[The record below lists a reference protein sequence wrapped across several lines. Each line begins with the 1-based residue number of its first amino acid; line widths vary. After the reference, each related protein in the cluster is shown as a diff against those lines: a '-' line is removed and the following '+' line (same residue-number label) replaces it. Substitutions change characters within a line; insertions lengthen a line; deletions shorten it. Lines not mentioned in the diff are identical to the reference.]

1 MLPIR
6 LTAALLLSLVLAG
19 PAAAQGDDKVKTDR
33 HALYYYPETTSAETY
48 VARARTLDDA
58 SREKRIGFVV
68 AHTLGQAQRPYPP
81 RYALYAK
88 GDEAE
93 KLLLIGLYDETFL
106 TLYRARAVLAQMTA
120 LARSSDLFRT
130 LAVEDYFTFFDLL
143 KMLGFR
149 QITISDGDTY
159 THQVTIE

>member
-1 MLPIR
+1 MPSLR
-6 LTAALLLSLVLAG
+6 L
-19 PAAAQGDDKVKTDR
+19 AAAVLISLCLAAPAVAQAADKDKGDH
-33 HALYYYPETTSAETY
+33 HALYYYPGITSSETY

-81 RYALYAK
+81 RYALFAK
-88 GDEAE
+88 GDKAE
-93 KLLLIGLYDETFL
+93 KLILIGLQDESFL

-143 KMLGFR
+143 KMLGFT

-159 THQVTIE
+159 AHQVIIK

>member
-1 MLPIR
+1 MPSIR
-6 LTAALLLSLVLAG
+6 LAAALLFSLILAA
-19 PAAAQGDDKVKTDR
+19 PVAAQDDSKAKKDR
-33 HALYYYPETTSAETY
+33 HALYYYPEATSSETY
-48 VARARTLDDA
+48 TARARTLDDA

-81 RYALYAK
+81 RYALFAK
-88 GDEAE
+88 GGEAE
-93 KLLLIGLYDETFL
+93 KLILIGLHEETFL

-143 KMLGFR
+143 KMLGFT
-149 QITISDGDTY
+149 QITVSDGDTY
-159 THQVTIE
+159 AHQVTIE